1 MPPWMYF
8 VIMYCSFSEFS
19 LVVVG
24 DDHHSPQLKKRRKT
38 LMINLWLLTPVSII
52 KERIF
57 FFCDRAVRICSAV
70 FSLGIPNTE
79 LFYSFSL
86 KFSSQRVHSVCVLT
100 KKHRQQNGDI
110 RD

>member
-1 MPPWMYF
+1 MPPWMCF

-38 LMINLWLLTPVSII
+38 SMINLWLLTPVSII
-52 KERIF
+52 KERF
-57 FFCDRAVRICSAV
+57 FFCDGAVRICSAV

-79 LFYSFSL
+79 LFYSFS
-86 KFSSQRVHSVCVLT
+86 SQRVHSVCVLT
-100 KKHRQQNGDI
+100 KKHRQQRLNLSL
-110 RD
+110 